1 MSEDLN
7 RLASVLMETEGVPH
21 SRAMAR
27 LSGLRLEISC
37 GPEIANSQALQ
48 AALLTAANCAKRSF
62 LGGVQVR
69 MPPAIPLL
77 VSWPAAATLNEA
89 VRAIVPAGLPGAPA
103 DEVLYLGSAGQP
115 AGLLVVCD
123 GWRAGVLAPRAH
135 RSFRAGPD
143 GVLGGV
149 LGGALGVG
157 KVFFRA
163 VGLELRDDFAS
174 AGISLWA
181 PESDWQDAAASGPA
195 IQSYPKKF
203 WLLGLGHLG
212 QAYAWTLGFLPSQ
225 ADKMLE
231 VFLQDYDIAKRAN
244 IAAGLLSEESVLGIK
259 KTRICSAWLEARG
272 IKTSLIERAF
282 GKDSKAH
289 PNEPLV
295 ALAGFDSP
303 VPRQFLEGHGFKY
316 IIDGGVGHHAGNFD
330 EIMIHT
336 FPEATKSAEAIFA
349 KASQARAKRL
359 PLELLKEFGQG
370 ACGALVDELSK
381 TSASTSFVGACTAA
395 LVVADAIRGLHNG
408 LRFEVLHWKLRGS
421 SAATVTA
428 TPDNHFERMVE
439 AGYHD
444 L

>member
-1 MSEDLN
+1 MSEHLN
-7 RLASVLMETEGVPH
+7 RLASVLMETEGIPH
-21 SRAMAR
+21 SSAMAR
-27 LSGLRLEISC
+27 LSGLRLEINC
-37 GPEIANSQALQ
+37 GPEIASSQALQ

-62 LGGVQVR
+62 LGGVHLNL
-69 MPPAIPLL
+69 PPNIPLL
-77 VSWPAAATLNEA
+77 VPWPAAVTLNEA
-89 VRAIVPAGLPGAPA
+89 VASIVPAGLSGAPA
-103 DEVLYLGSAGQP
+103 DEVLHLGSAGP
-115 AGLLVVCD
+115 RAGLLVVCD

-135 RSFRAGPD
+135 RNFRAGSD

-163 VGLELRDDFAS
+163 VGLEVRDDFAS

-181 PESDWQDAAASGPA
+181 PEGEWQDSATGGPA
-195 IQSYPKKF
+195 IQAYPKRF

-212 QAYAWTLGFLPSQ
+212 QAYAWTLSLLPSQ
-225 ADKMLE
+225 TDKMVE

-244 IAAGLLSEESVLGIK
+244 IAAGLLSEESVLGLK
-259 KTRICSAWLEARG
+259 KTRVCSAWLEARG
-272 IKTSLIERAF
+272 IKTSLVERAF
-282 GKDSKAH
+282 GKDSKAQ
-289 PNEPLV
+289 PAEPLV

-336 FPEATKSAEAIFA
+336 FPDATKSAEAIFA
-349 KASQARAKRL
+349 KASQARANRL

-370 ACGALVDELSK
+370 TCGALVDELSK

-395 LVVADAIRGLHNG
+395 LAVGDAIRGLHNG
-408 LRFEVLHWKLRGS
+408 TRYEVLHWKLRGADPATAH
-421 SAATVTA
+421 AAPA
-428 TPDNHFERMVE
+428 NHFGRMAS
-439 AGYHD
+439 AGYYD

>member
-1 MSEDLN
+1 MSEHLN
-7 RLASVLMETEGVPH
+7 RLASVLMETEGIPH
-21 SRAMAR
+21 SSAMAR

-37 GPEIANSQALQ
+37 GPEIASSRALQ

-62 LGGVQVR
+62 LGGVHLTL
-69 MPPAIPLL
+69 PPDIPLL
-77 VSWPAAATLNEA
+77 VPWPAAATLNEA
-89 VRAIVPAGLPGAPA
+89 VSSIVPVCPLGAPA
-103 DEVLYLGSAGQP
+103 DEVLHLGSAGRP
-115 AGLLVVCD
+115 TGLLVVCD

-135 RSFRAGPD
+135 QSFRAGPD

-149 LGGALGVG
+149 MGGALGVS
-157 KVFFRA
+157 KAFFRA

-181 PESDWQDAAASGPA
+181 PESAWQDAGAVGPA

-212 QAYAWTLGFLPSQ
+212 QAYAWTLGFLPSR

-231 VFLQDYDIAKRAN
+231 VFLQDYDIAKRVN

-272 IKTSLIERAF
+272 IKTSLVERAF

-303 VPRQFLEGHGFKY
+303 IPRQFLEGHGFKY

-330 EIMIHT
+330 EILIHT
-336 FPEATKSAEAIFA
+336 LPEATKSAEAIFA

-359 PLELLKEFGQG
+359 PLELLKEFGHG

-395 LVVADAIRGLHNG
+395 LAVGDAIRGLHNG
-408 LRFEVLHWKLRGS
+408 TRYEVLHWKLRGS
-421 SAATVTA
+421 DPATVHA
-428 TPDNHFERMVE
+428 TPTNHFERMAG
-439 AGYHD
+439 AGYYD